1 MSLGKLLATG
11 RSLIGG
17 APDAGR
23 YDISARNRLPKFG
36 GKNPFA
42 RPVRPAP
49 PVSMVATATTSAP
62 KPVLAPVNPGEP
74 AAVVAQH
81 KKTQVI
87 EYKKTQRIPEP
98 ANRSTGLVSDH
109 ALISSTMR
117 GASGRNRLKA
127 GLQTGARVA
136 MGWMKSFWRVTRAR
150 AVAALAV
157 ARGFK
162 WGSSLQVCRALAS
175 GVWVQIRRTAPLG
188 RAMCGRIQSLFGKL
202 TGLFRKQQEPKSVI
216 PRFGKPAVQT
226 ELSLDRVKVVR
237 NSLEDSDLEV
247 VTADTATST
256 QVAPKTPVASPKRGP
271 VPPALKKMTERLL
284 GMRALD

>member
-23 YDISARNRLPKFG
+23 YDISDRNRLPKFG

-42 RPVRPAP
+42 RPAQPAP
-49 PVSMVATATTSAP
+49 RISMEATATTSAP
-62 KPVLAPVNPGEP
+62 KPVTALVNPGEP
-74 AAVVAQH
+74 GAVAAQL

-87 EYKKTQRIPEP
+87 EYKKTQRIPAS
-98 ANRSTGLVSDH
+98 ANQLTGRASDH
-109 ALISSTMR
+109 FATTAPVQGLTVLS
-117 GASGRNRLKA
+117 RLKA
-127 GLQTGARVA
+127 GLQAGKRTTMV
-136 MGWMKSFWRVTRAR
+136 WTMKSLHIAR
-150 AVAALAV
+150 TSAVAGLAA
-157 ARGFK
+157 ARRFK
-162 WGSSLQVCRALAS
+162 LGSLLQVCASLAAT
-175 GVWVQIRRTAPLG
+175 VWAQIRRIAPLG
-188 RAMCGRIQSLFGKL
+188 RGAWAKTWSLFGKL
-202 TGLFRKQQEPKSVI
+202 AGLFRKPEPKPVI

-247 VTADTATST
+247 VTADTATTT
-256 QVAPKTPVASPKRGP
+256 QVAPKTPVAAPKRGP